1 MKWVTRKNAKVDRVA
16 CPWLIARFIDPEA
29 EFLFV
34 PPEEV
39 LTVAAQE
46 GAIPFDVPGV
56 ELGHGE
62 GRCSFESILA
72 KCGLDDPALVLLGR
86 IVHGGDIPQDLGI
99 EPEAAGLRA
108 IAHGFAL
115 LLGEDDHGE
124 LRLQFPLYDALC
136 AWCRHRLGTPEGG

>member
-1 MKWVTRKNAKVDRVA
+1 MKWVTRRNAKVDRIA
-16 CPWLIARFIDPEA
+16 CPWLIRRFLDPEA

-39 LTVAAQE
+39 LRVAERE

-62 GRCSFESILA
+62 GRCSFESILV
-72 KCGLDDPALVLLGR
+72 KYGLQDPALVLLGR
-86 IVHGGDIPQDLGI
+86 IVHGADIPEDLGI

-108 IAHGFAL
+108 VAHGFAL
-115 LLGEDDHGE
+115 LLGEDDHE
-124 LRLQFPLYDALC
+124 KLRLQMPVYDALY
-136 AWCRHRLGTPEGG
+136 AWCRHRLGLA

>member
-16 CPWLIARFIDPEA
+16 CPWLIRRFVDPDA

-34 PPEEV
+34 PAEEV
-39 LTVAAQE
+39 LTVAARE

-62 GRCSFESILA
+62 GRCSFESILV
-72 KCGLDDPALVLLGR
+72 KYGLDDPALVLLGR
-86 IVHGGDIPQDLGI
+86 VVHGADIPQDLGI
-99 EPEAAGLRA
+99 EPEAAGLRG

-115 LLGEDDHGE
+115 LLGEDDQE
-124 LRLQFPLYDALC
+124 KLRLQFPLYDALY
-136 AWCRHRLGTPEGG
+136 AWCRHRLGSPEGG